1 MVRNIFGCEQYAVN
15 EMHKVHSFNKF
26 SKFVLRTYSVPESI
40 KSNLALTALTHFT
53 VKMDM
58 YKSVSMF
65 CRNVVKMDQ
74 LWDVSASLRKEYLPN
89 SH

>member
-40 KSNLALTALTHFT
+40 KSDLTLTALTHFT
-53 VKMDM
+53 VKTDVYTVSFNVPQKCGKNGPTMGHV
-58 YKSVSMF
+58 SVTEE
-65 CRNVVKMDQ
+65 R
-74 LWDVSASLRKEYLPN
+74 VST
-89 SH
+89 